1 MRKSIPEMITNN
13 TRSFYGF
20 LRSAKNPSDDPTRGV
35 KLREPERMEAFWLT
49 ELKKGSVE
57 PLDAFL
63 ATTGHHR
70 MQLSELPPEEELKPC
85 KPLDLRTGSSLRR
98 EEKKRKRNA
107 NKREKQAS
115 LREAGTHKIAETEQ
129 DQGLTRGALTENG
142 CSETGGQRSR
152 RKEGGQEKGLSQL
165 DDALVARL
173 LQFGEDQFVW
183 HSSFATLEEA
193 LRSGPGCWICLQEAE
208 EFPEPLL
215 RQPSLGP

>member
-1 MRKSIPEMITNN
+1 
-13 TRSFYGF
+13 
-20 LRSAKNPSDDPTRGV
+20 
-35 KLREPERMEAFWLT
+35 MEAFWLT

-115 LREAGTHKIAETEQ
+115 LREAGTHKIAETEK
-129 DQGLTRGALTENG
+129 DQGLRRGALTENG
-142 CSETGGQRSR
+142 CSETGGQRSAKKAVKR
-152 RKEGGQEKGLSQL
+152 R
-165 DDALVARL
+165 ACR
-173 LQFGEDQFVW
+173 
-183 HSSFATLEEA
+183 SSTTL
-193 LRSGPGCWICLQEAE
+193 W
-208 EFPEPLL
+208 
-215 RQPSLGP
+215 SLGCCSLEKINSCGIPASLLWRRL